1 MSIYAQHVSTK
12 STPQTRP
19 IPGKKQIPNSAGGF
33 VFQLDPW
40 KQLDRFLILG
50 CAGGSYYAGEREMT
64 VENAGVVT
72 ACAQLDP
79 ARTVSRIVA
88 VSDGGLAPKN
98 DPAVFALALCTTVSG
113 AAPAAYAAVP
123 RVCRIG
129 THLFQFA
136 AACNAVRGWGR
147 GLRRAV
153 ANWYTSRTDGDL
165 AYQAVKYQQRNGWS
179 HRDLLRL
186 AHPKKNTPV
195 LRWMTGADVAAR
207 DVLRRTSA
215 GGVGRG
221 YDATGELP
229 ALIRAFDSLKGC
241 TDPKIAAAVIRTYNL
256 PRECV
261 PTELLKDAGVW
272 DALLERMPLHAMVR
286 NLGNMT
292 KVGLLAPLS
301 DAARRVQAALGD
313 GEKIAKARLHPL
325 SILTALR
332 TYSAGHGLK
341 GGGTWVPVQSVVDA
355 LDGAYYAAFDAVVP
369 TGKRWLFGLD
379 VSGSMGTPCAGTP
392 LTCAEGAAALA
403 MTAVRTEPYT
413 FTGGFCNVFT
423 PLQFGARSR
432 LNEVLAETR
441 KHNFGTT
448 DCSQPMEYALTRK
461 IQVDVFVVITD
472 NETYA
477 GARHPVQALQAYR
490 NATGIAAKLIVIGMT
505 ATGFTIADPS
515 DEGMLDVCGFS
526 TDVPAVMSEFVR
538 G

>member
-1 MSIYAQHVSTK
+1 M
-12 STPQTRP
+12 
-19 IPGKKQIPNSAGGF
+19 
-33 VFQLDPW
+33 
-40 KQLDRFLILG
+40 
-50 CAGGSYYAGEREMT
+50 
-64 VENAGVVT
+64 
-72 ACAQLDP
+72 
-79 ARTVSRIVA
+79 
-88 VSDGGLAPKN
+88 
-98 DPAVFALALCTTVSG
+98 
-113 AAPAAYAAVP
+113 
-123 RVCRIG
+123 
-129 THLFQFA
+129 
-136 AACNAVRGWGR
+136 
-147 GLRRAV
+147 
-153 ANWYTSRTDGDL
+153 
-165 AYQAVKYQQRNGWS
+165 
-179 HRDLLRL
+179 
-186 AHPKKNTPV
+186 
-195 LRWMTGADVAAR
+195 
-207 DVLRRTSA
+207 
-215 GGVGRG
+215 
-221 YDATGELP
+221 
-229 ALIRAFDSLKGC
+229 
-241 TDPKIAAAVIRTYNL
+241 
-256 PRECV
+256 
-261 PTELLKDAGVW
+261 
-272 DALLERMPLHAMVR
+272 
-286 NLGNMT
+286 
-292 KVGLLAPLS
+292 
-301 DAARRVQAALGD
+301 
-313 GEKIAKARLHPL
+313 
-325 SILTALR
+325 
-332 TYSAGHGLK
+332 
-341 GGGTWVPVQSVVDA
+341 PVQSVVDA